1 MKNEGVY
8 NLLIIFIIFYSFKKI
23 LSIVIERKF
32 PTYNDL
38 TKASE
43 FWKTLIKI
51 RTINVVITFI
61 WLSYFLYNYA
71 LNFFIR
77 TIFYTIMLH
86 NIYYFLIDEHVI
98 FKIIK
103 NPSDET
109 REYVHYLNTYGD
121 WIENW
126 IVESFAIYALFSI
139 FYGPIK

>member
-1 MKNEGVY
+1 MKNENVY
-8 NLLIIFIIFYSFKKI
+8 NLLIIFSIFYFFKKI
-23 LSIVIERKF
+23 LSIAVETKF

-38 TKASE
+38 ANASE

-103 NPSDET
+103 NPSEKT
-109 REYVHYLNTYGD
+109 REYVYLLNTYGD
-121 WIENW
+121 SIENW
-126 IVESFAIYALFSI
+126 IVATFAFYALIAIFSK
-139 FYGPIK
+139 PK